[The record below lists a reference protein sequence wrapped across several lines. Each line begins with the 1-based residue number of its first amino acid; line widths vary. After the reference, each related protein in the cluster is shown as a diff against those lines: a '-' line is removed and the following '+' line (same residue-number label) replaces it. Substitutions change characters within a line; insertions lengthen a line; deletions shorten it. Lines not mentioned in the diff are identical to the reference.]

1 MMKAIVIIAVILL
14 LLVLFSLLPI
24 KLYVKYENEA
34 AVVKAVL
41 LFFRFQIFPQKEK
54 KPKKRKRKKKPTK
67 AAVAAKEK
75 QAEHAVNQAA
85 SDAKTSSGQTDQ
97 ATQKKKKKDKKS
109 KEEIKEIVSAVCD
122 LLRASV
128 KPLGFGLRHAR
139 IDNLD
144 LRIVVGG
151 EEPDETAILYG
162 RWNAA
167 VYGGLAILRNFVKI
181 NCNRLT
187 IAVDFTEPETTIF
200 ASATFKI
207 PIYAALI
214 TALRMGGRFLVNT
227 LKKDGDVI
235 PQTA

>member
-34 AVVKAVL
+34 AVVKAGL

-75 QAEHAVNQAA
+75 QA
-85 SDAKTSSGQTDQ
+85 DQ